1 MTYLD
6 YAATNPYPKFP
17 CSKYGPFMNSNA
29 NYAHKEKQLLHDCEE
44 RIKRAIGAKS
54 GKVLFGGTSSQLI
67 ENVMN
72 RIICEQIVNNEND
85 I

>member
-1 MTYLD
+1 MVFLD
-6 YAATNPYPKFP
+6 YAATNPYTKFP
-17 CSKYGPFMNSNA
+17 CSKYGPFLNPNA

-44 RIKRAIGAKS
+44 RIKRAIGAK
-54 GKVLFGGTSSQLI
+54 GGRVLFGGTSSQLI